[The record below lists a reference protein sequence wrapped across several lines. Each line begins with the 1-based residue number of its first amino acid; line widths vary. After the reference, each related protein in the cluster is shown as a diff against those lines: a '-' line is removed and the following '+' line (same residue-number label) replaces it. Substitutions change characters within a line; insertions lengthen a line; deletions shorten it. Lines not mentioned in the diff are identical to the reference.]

1 MKMALDTTAVP
12 SGGLRAKT
20 GLRHKL
26 HSFFVYV
33 KHHPMLYLMLIPG
46 LFFLFIY
53 KLAPLYGILIAF
65 KDYNIF
71 LGSNPIDA
79 IGLSDWVGLEH
90 FRRLF
95 ASSQF
100 TKVLANTL
108 IINGLKILWLFPIPI
123 ICAILLNEIRR
134 ATYRKFAQTA
144 IYMPYFFSWVVIFG
158 IFYSLFSS
166 YGIINTAITAM
177 GGTRIGFF
185 TDNSVFRSVLVFTEG
200 WKEVGYNTVI
210 YLAAITGIDITL
222 YEAARVDGAS
232 KWRQIWNITM
242 PGLLPTIVLMLILKV
257 GYILETGFE
266 QVLVFYN
273 PAVYEVADII
283 QTYVYRLGIGR
294 LPHFSRG
301 RPEDLLLFVSALRA
315 DAVFIQRDAAQR
327 AAVNF
332 IFRVKFRAG
341 SVYAAGKS
349 ELRNVQLIL
358 QQVINDLD
366 HALNGHGLLS
376 DDQTAVRICG
386 GMLCLKRLAL
396 HNVVGMSV
404 FDALFLVYVK
414 DRRQQGVILPQDQ
427 RVVKVFQN
435 VPCGFLN
442 FIAGEHHVHAG
453 IHAVLHFNGQN
464 TRMAVQVLGFA
475 LEPIKA
481 VCILQV

>member
-100 TKVLANTL
+100 TKGLANTL

-158 IFYSLFSS
+158 IFYSLFGS

-185 TDNSVFRSVLVFTEG
+185 TDNSVYSNRTKRGLRPLFCGRSQIRTEEFLWTKG
-200 WKEVGYNTVI
+200 PISFGFAQTNSGGTRSMLW
-210 YLAAITGIDITL
+210 AIHSLIRPTWTAC
-222 YEAARVDGAS
+222 AARVS
-232 KWRQIWNITM
+232 
-242 PGLLPTIVLMLILKV
+242 LSPTHTAK
-257 GYILETGFE
+257 TPSAH
-266 QVLVFYN
+266 
-273 PAVYEVADII
+273 PAA
-283 QTYVYRLGIGR
+283 
-294 LPHFSRG
+294 P
-301 RPEDLLLFVSALRA
+301 VS
-315 DAVFIQRDAAQR
+315 
-327 AAVNF
+327 
-332 IFRVKFRAG
+332 
-341 SVYAAGKS
+341 
-349 ELRNVQLIL
+349 
-358 QQVINDLD
+358 
-366 HALNGHGLLS
+366 
-376 DDQTAVRICG
+376 
-386 GMLCLKRLAL
+386 
-396 HNVVGMSV
+396 
-404 FDALFLVYVK
+404 
-414 DRRQQGVILPQDQ
+414 
-427 RVVKVFQN
+427 
-435 VPCGFLN
+435 
-442 FIAGEHHVHAG
+442 
-453 IHAVLHFNGQN
+453 
-464 TRMAVQVLGFA
+464 
-475 LEPIKA
+475 
-481 VCILQV
+481 